1 MSILRRA
8 APLLAVLAI
17 AGCGSSASGDATSSG
32 SAGGTTSSSL
42 PKAKPQAVEPTAG
55 QQAITVSGDPPVRD
69 VHAHAPS
76 LPVVKSELQ
85 LELVAVH
92 ATNAQVHRP
101 APVRHRLGTH
111 RPGRRRA
118 MPIGAPILA
127 PCTVKILAVIPNWF
141 EGQPLVYFELLTG
154 PDAGKIQYVAE
165 QITDIAPVGILPQRA
180 GDRALRS
187 NRNRHRIRL
196 VDQERGHARTRDDR
210 LRGGSG
216 HSRGPLDARLAEQ
229 PRSQRRPELSD
240 AAPSFARLPTGRSL
254 EGDTSEEGR
263 RMATATETVSRPQ
276 AREREDREL
285 RRQVGLRGL
294 TLISLGSIIGSG
306 WLLGA
311 LGASQAAGPASLLS
325 WILAGTILATLAL
338 VHAEL
343 GSTYPLSGGTA
354 RFPFLSF
361 GALGGFT
368 GALVTWIQAVTIGPI
383 EVEAALGYL
392 QSSFPQLGLE
402 HANGTLTGVG
412 ILAAAVCL
420 AAFTLIN
427 VLGVRWLAESNS
439 IAMVWK
445 ILVPTM
451 TVVVLLIVSFH
462 VHNFTAGGGFAPFGA
477 KGIFAALPLGVVFAL
492 QGFEQAIQVGGE
504 SRDPQ
509 RDIHHAVIV
518 SMVIGTVLYL
528 LLEVAFIGAL
538 DPKNLAHGW
547 SEPIPGAGSFGPY
560 ATLATSAGVGWLAT
574 ILYIDAVVSPG
585 GTGLV
590 YTGTSARIS
599 YGLGRTGYAPASL
612 GHVSGRGVPLASLVF
627 CFVIGLLVL
636 LPFPSWAG
644 LVTLVTS
651 ATVLMYAMAP
661 VSLAALRRSAP
672 INMPQ
677 QDRVALATILILA
690 RETSARVHLCRL
702 SSAAGVELVRQAK
715 REGMAI
721 TCDVAATH
729 VHLSEMDIGFFD
741 ANCNL
746 VPPLRGLRDRDALRA
761 GLADGTIDA
770 ICSDHTPVDDDAKQV
785 PFGEAEPGATGL
797 ELLLPLTLK
806 WARET
811 RTSLPD
817 ALRKITGDPSRI
829 LGLAA
834 HGLRPGVAAD
844 LCIFDPQGWWQV
856 QPGALLSQGK
866 NTPFLG
872 LEMQGRARYTLVDGA
887 VVFESAV

>member
-1 MSILRRA
+1 
-8 APLLAVLAI
+8 
-17 AGCGSSASGDATSSG
+17 
-32 SAGGTTSSSL
+32 
-42 PKAKPQAVEPTAG
+42 
-55 QQAITVSGDPPVRD
+55 
-69 VHAHAPS
+69 
-76 LPVVKSELQ
+76 
-85 LELVAVH
+85 
-92 ATNAQVHRP
+92 
-101 APVRHRLGTH
+101 
-111 RPGRRRA
+111 
-118 MPIGAPILA
+118 
-127 PCTVKILAVIPNWF
+127 
-141 EGQPLVYFELLTG
+141 
-154 PDAGKIQYVAE
+154 
-165 QITDIAPVGILPQRA
+165 
-180 GDRALRS
+180 
-187 NRNRHRIRL
+187 
-196 VDQERGHARTRDDR
+196 
-210 LRGGSG
+210 
-216 HSRGPLDARLAEQ
+216 
-229 PRSQRRPELSD
+229 
-240 AAPSFARLPTGRSL
+240 
-254 EGDTSEEGR
+254 
-263 RMATATETVSRPQ
+263 MATATETVSRPQ

-509 RDIHHAVIV
+509 RDIHRAVIV

-612 GHVSGRGVPLASLVF
+612 GRVSGRGVPLASLVF

-661 VSLAALRRSAP
+661 VSLAALRRSDPDRRRPYRLPGAKVLAP
-672 INMPQ
+672 LSFMCANLVVYWSGWNTLFWLYAFIIVGFALFFVYRALTRRRLQLPLNPRSAIWILPWLVGLGIISYLGQFPSSAPKSGWAFGLVLTAKQTIPFWWDLVAVAAFSLLIYYFAVRMAQ
-677 QDRVALATILILA
+677 GRERVAEAIASVEGELSGGEEQRAVH
-690 RETSARVHLCRL
+690 RVHERPRRTNIPVGGF
-702 SSAAGVELVRQAK
+702 SSSG
-715 REGMAI
+715 
-721 TCDVAATH
+721 
-729 VHLSEMDIGFFD
+729 
-741 ANCNL
+741 
-746 VPPLRGLRDRDALRA
+746 RGR
-761 GLADGTIDA
+761 
-770 ICSDHTPVDDDAKQV
+770 
-785 PFGEAEPGATGL
+785 
-797 ELLLPLTLK
+797 
-806 WARET
+806 
-811 RTSLPD
+811 
-817 ALRKITGDPSRI
+817 
-829 LGLAA
+829 
-834 HGLRPGVAAD
+834 
-844 LCIFDPQGWWQV
+844 
-856 QPGALLSQGK
+856 
-866 NTPFLG
+866 
-872 LEMQGRARYTLVDGA
+872 
-887 VVFESAV
+887 